1 MKAALSRRFDSRIDW
16 DRLGTPAVVWQSPV
30 EGDKRL
36 MASVWHTYD
45 GTRFV
50 KDSTTASSGIDA
62 KRFGAATFG
71 DLQTKTRTINGMLS
85 LDSRA
90 LYAASVKYPQLFD
103 DRIHAAIRFAMQ
115 QKPGHRWRVMRASI
129 IGLRINDAL
138 DTQMLGGDASGIIA
152 DAARLVSE
160 EVGQCG
166 TPKGLK
172 LAGLSDASAK
182 GWLSFQ
188 ANVSRKGDLSALLS
202 GTIDRREAVA
212 VDFASPEQVVSH
224 LFSDV
229 DLVPVALAAFR
240 AAFKGELPEDDE
252 ALLAHLATFPEIAFD
267 GNGNIMPLARAT
279 TGNVRGKVSRL
290 AR

>member
-90 LYAASVKYPQLFD
+90 LYAA
-103 DRIHAAIRFAMQ
+103 IRFAMQ

-129 IGLRINDAL
+129 ISLRINDAL